1 MSLDALS
8 NAVLSTREMDRLTE
22 ILTGAPA
29 KRTADRLS
37 SLNRFKKTL
46 IRMLPDAGAALA
58 DTIVATRPFKDA
70 EAITR
75 NALSNANSAESE
87 GPADAESGPE
97 TAVDPVEATPDAPE
111 APAHAPEAPIA
122 SDVLAVHDAPPVT
135 SQKGKLKRA
144 GTGTPKPRLHR
155 PDGSKIGRL
164 SEFAGKRL
172 YPVKGAKPRRPGTHG
187 ERSLK
192 IIQDEPGIS
201 YRDFCSKGGRRV
213 DLAWDVDHGKV
224 YVE

>member
-1 MSLDALS
+1 MSLEALS
-8 NAVLSTREMDRLTE
+8 NAVLSTREMDRLVE

-37 SLNRFKKTL
+37 SLNRFKKTMAR
-46 IRMLPDAGAALA
+46 ILPGAGEAVA
-58 DTIVATRPFKDA
+58 DTILATRPFKDA
-70 EAITR
+70 EQMTR
-75 NALSNANSAESE
+75 NALSNANAAESE
-87 GPADAESGPE
+87 GPESAENGPE
-97 TAVDPVEATPDAPE
+97 TAVDPVAATETAPE
-111 APAHAPEAPIA
+111 AESHGSEAPRTIEN
-122 SDVLAVHDAPPVT
+122 LPVHDAPPVT
-135 SQKGKLKRA
+135 SQKGKLKRL
-144 GTGTPKPRLHR
+144 GTGTPKPRLYR
-155 PDGSKIGRL
+155 PDGSKHGRL
-164 SEFAGKRL
+164 SEFAAKRL
-172 YPVKGAKPRRPGTHG
+172 YPVPGAKPRRPGTHG